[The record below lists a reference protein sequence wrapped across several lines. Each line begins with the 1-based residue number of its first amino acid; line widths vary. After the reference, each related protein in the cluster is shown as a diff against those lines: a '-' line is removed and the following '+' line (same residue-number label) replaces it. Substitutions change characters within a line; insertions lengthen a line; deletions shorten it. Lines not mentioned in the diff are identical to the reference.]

1 MEYKPPLEDMK
12 FVLDE
17 LLNVNEMT
25 YFPGYEEASI
35 DMMEMILEE
44 LGEGAVRSWLPLNKI
59 GDQEGC
65 KFNNGKVTTPSGFK
79 EVYRQTCESGQASLS
94 CEIEHGGQGL
104 PQVLEMAVNEMAC
117 STNLSLA
124 IYFTL
129 ARAAYDTVMS
139 HGSEEMKELYLPKL
153 ASGEWGGTMC
163 LTEPHCGTDL
173 GIIKTRAEPMKD
185 GTYKVTGTKM
195 FISSGEHDLTDN
207 IIHLV
212 LAKLPDA
219 PKGTRGISMILVPKF
234 IPKEDGTNGER
245 NSLSC
250 GSIEHK
256 MGVKGSA
263 TCVMNYDG
271 ATGWIVGEPNKGL
284 EYMFTMMNRERIA
297 VGLTGIGLGEISYQ
311 NALLYAKERIQGR
324 DLKGAKNP
332 DEEADP
338 IIVHPDV
345 RRMLMRMR
353 CLVEGGRAMVLWA
366 AKIHDMS
373 LKHPDAKKKKEAGE
387 LLEMLTPIVKAFLT
401 DAGSEVCNIGIHVY
415 GGHGYIQEHG
425 MEQLIRDARIGTIWE
440 GTNGIQ
446 AMDLAGRKMP
456 MHTGRFLRRFFHPI
470 LEFIDENKNDEE
482 MKEFIE
488 PFSKGVKGLQK
499 TTLYLA
505 QKGLGN
511 PYEIGAG
518 AYDYLQQF
526 GYVTMGYLWAKM
538 AKIALSKKDEDVF
551 YRNKIISARFFFE
564 RMFSQ
569 TISHAVAIASGSKT
583 TMAIDSEDF

>member
-17 LLNVNEMT
+17 LINADELT
-25 YFPGYEEASI
+25 SSSGYEEATVE
-35 DMMEMILEE
+35 MMELVLEE
-44 LGEGAVRSWLPLNKI
+44 LSVSAVESWLPLNMI

-65 KFNNGKVTTPSGFK
+65 HFENGKVTTPTGFK
-79 EVYRQTCESGQASLS
+79 EVYRQTCESGQAGLS
-94 CEIEHGGQGL
+94 CEVEHGGQGL
-104 PQVLEMAVNEMAC
+104 PQVLQTAVDEMAC

-139 HGSEEMKELYLPKL
+139 HGSEELKDIYLGKL

-163 LTEPHCGTDL
+163 LTESHCGSDL
-173 GIIKTRAEPMKD
+173 GIIKTRAEPVED
-185 GTYKVTGTKM
+185 GTYKVTGAKM
-195 FISSGEHDLTDN
+195 FISSGEHDLTEN
-207 IIHLV
+207 IVHLV
-212 LAKLPDA
+212 LAKLPGA
-219 PKGTRGISMILVPKF
+219 PKGTRGISMVLVPKF
-234 IPKEDGTNGER
+234 IPKADGTNGAR

-256 MGVKGSA
+256 MGMRGSA
-263 TCVMNYDG
+263 TCVMNFDG
-271 ATGWIVGEPNKGL
+271 ATGWLIGEPHQGL

-297 VGLTGIGLGEISYQ
+297 VGLTGIGLGELAYQ
-311 NALLYAKERIQGR
+311 NAVSYAKERLQGR

-366 AKIHDMS
+366 GKKYDIS
-373 LKHPDAKKKKEAGE
+373 KKHPDLKKRQEADE
-387 LLEMLTPIVKAFLT
+387 LLEVMTPIVKAFLT
-401 DAGSEVCNIGIHVY
+401 DIGSEVCNIAVHVY

-456 MHTGRFLRRFFHPI
+456 KHTGRFLRRFFHPV
-470 LEFIDENKNDEE
+470 LEFIEENKNNEE

-488 PFSKGVKGLQK
+488 PFAKGVKGLQK

-526 GYVTMGYLWAKM
+526 GYVVMGYMWAKM
-538 AKIALSKKDEDVF
+538 AKIALEKQEEGAF
-551 YRNKIISARFFFE
+551 YRNKLITARFFFE
-564 RMFSQ
+564 RMFPQ
-569 TISHAVAIASGSKT
+569 TISHAVAIKSGSKT
-583 TMAIDSEDF
+583 TMAIEADEF

>member
-1 MEYKPPLEDMK
+1 MEYKLPLEDMK

-17 LLNVNEMT
+17 LLNVDELT
-25 YFPGYEEASI
+25 SFPGYEEATVE
-35 DMMEMILEE
+35 MMELVLEE
-44 LGEGAVRSWLPLNKI
+44 LSVGAVESWFPLNMI

-65 KFNNGKVTTPSGFK
+65 HFENGKVTTPTGFK
-79 EVYRQTCESGQASLS
+79 EVYRQTCESGQAGLS
-94 CEIEHGGQGL
+94 CEVEHGGQGL
-104 PQVLEMAVNEMAC
+104 PQVLQTVVDEMAC

-139 HGSEEMKELYLPKL
+139 HGSEELKDIYLGKL

-163 LTEPHCGTDL
+163 LTESHCGSDL
-173 GIIKTRAEPMKD
+173 GIIKTRAEPVED

-195 FISSGEHDLTDN
+195 FISSGEHDLTEN
-207 IIHLV
+207 IVHLV
-212 LAKLPDA
+212 LAKLPGA
-219 PKGTRGISMILVPKF
+219 PKGTRGISMVLVPKF
-234 IPKEDGTNGER
+234 IPKTDGTNGAR

-256 MGVKGSA
+256 MGMRGSA
-263 TCVMNYDG
+263 TCVMNFDG
-271 ATGWIVGEPNKGL
+271 ATGWLIGEPHRGL

-297 VGLTGIGLGEISYQ
+297 VGLTGIGLGEMAYQ
-311 NALLYAKERIQGR
+311 NAVSYAKERLQGR

-366 AKIHDMS
+366 GKNYDIS
-373 LKHPDAKKKKEAGE
+373 KKHPDLKKRQEADE
-387 LLEMLTPIVKAFLT
+387 LLEVMTPIVKAFLT
-401 DAGSEVCNIGIHVY
+401 DIGSEVCNIAVHVY

-456 MHTGRFLRRFFHPI
+456 KHTGRFLRRFFHPV
-470 LEFIDENKNDEE
+470 LEFIEENKNNEE

-488 PFSKGVKGLQK
+488 PFAKGVKGLQK

-505 QKGLGN
+505 QKGLGD

-526 GYVTMGYLWAKM
+526 GYVVMGYMWAKM
-538 AKIALSKKDEDVF
+538 AKIALEKQEEGAF
-551 YRNKIISARFFFE
+551 YRNKLITARFFFE
-564 RMFSQ
+564 RMFPQ
-569 TISHAVAIASGSKT
+569 TISHAIAISSGSKT
-583 TMAIDSEDF
+583 TMAIEAEEF